1 LMDKVSMNELGIK
14 KKFEEEVDRYKKFKR
29 MMFGIDKIEAAINQE
44 VEDIDFKTYAKYI
57 LKEGSIF
64 EKRELLTNMKSW
76 MKLKNR
82 QLVIEEKEES

>member
-1 LMDKVSMNELGIK
+1 MNELGIK
-14 KKFEEEVDRYKKFKR
+14 KKFQEEVDRYKKFKR

-44 VEDIDFKTYAKYI
+44 ADDIDFKTYAKYI

-82 QLVIEEKEES
+82 QLVIEEKEEG